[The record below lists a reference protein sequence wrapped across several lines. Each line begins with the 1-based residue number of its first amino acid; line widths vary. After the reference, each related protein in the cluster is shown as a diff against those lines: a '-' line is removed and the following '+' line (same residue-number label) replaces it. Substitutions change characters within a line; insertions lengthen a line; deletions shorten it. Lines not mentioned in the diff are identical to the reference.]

1 MAAAPGSLAY
11 SARQEHGLKTI
22 CPANPERGVKSFLVV
37 FAIWLAGCCLAHAQD
52 DAPGAEMRRQID
64 KAVGLAIAADTLC
77 GTAYLQTV
85 LANGQ
90 SDGFTLDD
98 LMRATSRRSTNRP
111 VASSPRT
118 TVRNSRTSSARR
130 SGATSRARLRNRAM
144 LGCGSIF
151 AAPPERD
158 EVHRWLE
165 SRHS

>member
-98 LMRATSRRSTNRP
+98 LMRRDKPQIDEQASRLIAENDSQELKDKFCQKIRRD
-111 VASSPRT
+111 VE
-118 TVRNSRTSSARR
+118 SAP
-130 SGATSRARLRNRAM
+130 AQ
-144 LGCGSIF
+144 
-151 AAPPERD
+151 
-158 EVHRWLE
+158 
-165 SRHS
+165 